1 MLHRVLKLQCGMC
14 YYYLKKSEGVQEMSK
29 NNAKDID
36 NVMRL
41 ITKLPADEAEKVL
54 KEIKKEKDPEGKR
67 RIISSA
73 MDKRGL
79 KPL

>member
-1 MLHRVLKLQCGMC
+1 
-14 YYYLKKSEGVQEMSK
+14 MSK
-29 NNAKDID
+29 NDAKDID